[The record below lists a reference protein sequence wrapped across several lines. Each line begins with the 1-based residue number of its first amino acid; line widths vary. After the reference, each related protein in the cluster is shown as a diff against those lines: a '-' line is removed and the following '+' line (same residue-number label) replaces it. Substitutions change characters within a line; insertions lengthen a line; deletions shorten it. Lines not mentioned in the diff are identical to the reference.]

1 MTRNFSLAVCLCL
14 MSGCAMM
21 TDDNQS
27 QVLETQPLAAP
38 TPEIR
43 PNDSKAP
50 VESASDESNQSAAVS
65 RSLSKQ
71 EIKSLQIKLKTIG
84 FDPGALDGVAGVQ
97 TILAF
102 RRLQSACVNLKDILE
117 YSVSGMQQAK
127 QTGSYHRSFGPDETR
142 MIQVRLN
149 DAGFNVGAID
159 GVMGHKTRS
168 ALARFQSGCTAIK
181 DLPGS
186 LENSVQ
192 KVELQGPGSGL
203 ERRAQ
208 PDLSKPIPAK
218 LSVRDETN
226 KLNIAEEQAP
236 SREEVRLL
244 QEQLQAAGFDPGP
257 PDGILGPKTKS
268 ALQQYRAV
276 TGSSA
281 SQKLSSSIGHKSD
294 Y

>member
-1 MTRNFSLAVCLCL
+1 MTE
-14 MSGCAMM
+14 
-21 TDDNQS
+21 DNQS
-27 QVLETQPLAAP
+27 QVLETQALAAP
-38 TPEIR
+38 TPEM
-43 PNDSKAP
+43 PTDSKAP
-50 VESASDESNQSAAVS
+50 VESARDESNQSSAAN

-71 EIKSLQIKLKTIG
+71 EIKSLQIKLKAIG
-84 FDPGALDGVAGVQ
+84 FDPGALDGVAGAQ

-117 YSVSGMQQAK
+117 YSVRGIQPAK
-127 QTGSYHRSFGPDETR
+127 QAASYDRTFGRDETR
-142 MIQVRLN
+142 IIQVRLN
-149 DAGFNVGAID
+149 DAGFNVGSID

-186 LENSVQ
+186 LENSVH
-192 KVELQGPGSGL
+192 GSKSGF
-203 ERRAQ
+203 ENSAQ
-208 PDLSKPIPAK
+208 PDLSKPIAVIS
-218 LSVRDETN
+218 SVGDKTR
-226 KLNIAEEQAP
+226 KLNVAEEQVP

-257 PDGILGPKTKS
+257 VDGILGPKTKS

-276 TGSSA
+276 TGSST
-281 SQKLSSSIGHKSD
+281 SQRLSSSIGHKSD